1 MGYKGVYKCY
11 PDAPDLSCKSVS
23 VAEIP
28 QVLIFISNPD
38 FSMSADDIA
47 IVGVGCRFP
56 GADDLDEFW
65 RVLVNGEN
73 HVKEIP
79 IERWNHA
86 AFYNEDPNEPGKIY
100 TKRAGLLNR
109 YLEHSCFIAFMGL
122 GLALSHSFPRCA
134 FAIYT

>member
-1 MGYKGVYKCY
+1 MFADAAFVVFGTFRANLLFHVY
-11 PDAPDLSCKSVS
+11 
-23 VAEIP
+23 
-28 QVLIFISNPD
+28 ISFNHD

-79 IERWNHA
+79 VERWNHA
-86 AFYNEDPNEPGKIY
+86 AFYNEDPNESGKIY

-109 YLEHSCFIAFMGL
+109 
-122 GLALSHSFPRCA
+122 
-134 FAIYT
+134 